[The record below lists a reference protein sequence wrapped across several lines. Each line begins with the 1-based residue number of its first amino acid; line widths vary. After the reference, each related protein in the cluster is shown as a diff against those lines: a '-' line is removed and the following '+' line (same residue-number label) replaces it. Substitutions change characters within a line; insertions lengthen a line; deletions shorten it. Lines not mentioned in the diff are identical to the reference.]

1 MTAWKFR
8 VKTSV
13 ISFILKI
20 SAFDIFYLMYNI
32 TTKVK
37 IKSKLKKKMIIIML
51 KTKFIKVY
59 SVDFFVANVTMETM
73 ETQVYFTGRLV
84 LIGGNHGRN
93 VSSH

>member
-1 MTAWKFR
+1 
-8 VKTSV
+8 
-13 ISFILKI
+13 
-20 SAFDIFYLMYNI
+20 
-32 TTKVK
+32 
-37 IKSKLKKKMIIIML
+37 MIIIML